1 MQTLWNSRYTLPA
14 YPPLREDLHADA
26 AVVGGGMAGILTA
39 YALHTRG
46 LRVVLLEGSHLA
58 SGVTAHTT
66 AKITAQ
72 HGLFCERLVHD
83 FGFHLAQQYLR
94 ANLCAV
100 RQFRALV
107 RQKRID
113 CGFSDESSFIY
124 AAPDGPSL
132 THELECALSLGAP
145 ARLVKPEGL
154 PFPVREALCFERQAQ
169 FSPLPFLAALLP
181 ELTVY
186 EHSPVRDIRGHA
198 VRCDGGTVTAEQI
211 VVATHFPMLER
222 FGLYDL
228 RLRQER
234 SYLLALTGAP
244 PLPGMWLDAGE
255 EGWSLRRSGR
265 YLLLGGGGHRCG
277 ENLGDSYD
285 RLRAQAQRLFP
296 AAQEAFAWSSQDCMT
311 LDGVPYIGPYSSS
324 APFLHVATGFGK
336 WGMTGS
342 MVAATLLTARLTG
355 EDYPYADIFSPQ
367 RFFPSASISAFWE
380 GAGYAV
386 RGIGRRL
393 FVPAQTAAADIARGH
408 GGIVAWQGKKYG
420 VYRHTDG
427 TLFAVDIRCPH
438 RGCELTW
445 NDDEKSWDCPCHGS
459 RFDYTG
465 HRLSEPAKAA
475 LKPCKDFP
483 QEI

>member
-1 MQTLWNSRYTLPA
+1 M
-14 YPPLREDLHADA
+14 
-26 AVVGGGMAGILTA
+26 
-39 YALHTRG
+39 
-46 LRVVLLEGSHLA
+46 
-58 SGVTAHTT
+58 
-66 AKITAQ
+66 
-72 HGLFCERLVHD
+72 
-83 FGFHLAQQYLR
+83 
-94 ANLCAV
+94 
-100 RQFRALV
+100 
-107 RQKRID
+107 
-113 CGFSDESSFIY
+113 
-124 AAPDGPSL
+124 
-132 THELECALSLGAP
+132 
-145 ARLVKPEGL
+145 
-154 PFPVREALCFERQAQ
+154 
-169 FSPLPFLAALLP
+169 
-181 ELTVY
+181 
-186 EHSPVRDIRGHA
+186 RDIRGHA

-255 EGWSLRRSGR
+255 EGWSLRRSGH

-355 EDYPYADIFSPQ
+355 EDYPYADIFSPR

-393 FVPAQTAAADIARGH
+393 FVPAQTAAADIARTH
-408 GGIVAWQGKKYG
+408 AGIVQWQGKKYG

>member
-1 MQTLWNSRYTLPA
+1 MQTLWNSRDTLPA

-26 AVVGGGMAGILTA
+26 AVVGSGMAGILTA

-46 LRVVLLEGSHLA
+46 LRVVLLEGSRLA

-72 HGLFCERLVHD
+72 HGRFCERLVHD

-132 THELECALSLGAP
+132 TRELEYALSLGAP

-169 FSPLPFLAALLP
+169 LSPLPFLAALLP

-186 EHSPVRDIRGHA
+186 EHSPMRDIRGHA

-465 HRLSEPAKAA
+465 HRLSEPAKTA

>member
-1 MQTLWNSRYTLPA
+1 
-14 YPPLREDLHADA
+14 
-26 AVVGGGMAGILTA
+26 MAGILTA

-46 LRVVLLEGSHLA
+46 LRVVLLEGSRLA

-72 HGLFCERLVHD
+72 HGRFCERLVHD

-107 RQKRID
+107 QQKRID
-113 CGFSDESSFIY
+113 CGFSDESSFVY

-132 THELECALSLGAP
+132 TCELEYALSLGAP

-169 FSPLPFLAALLP
+169 LSPLPFLAALLP

-222 FGLYDL
+222 FGLYGL

-244 PLPGMWLDAGE
+244 PLPGCGSTRVRRAGACGAAGAICSSAE
-255 EGWSLRRSGR
+255 AGTAAVKTSATATTVCARRRSG
-265 YLLLGGGGHRCG
+265 
-277 ENLGDSYD
+277 S
-285 RLRAQAQRLFP
+285 FP
-296 AAQEAFAWSSQDCMT
+296 RRRRRSPGPLQDCMT

-393 FVPAQTAAADIARGH
+393 FVPAQTAAADIA
-408 GGIVAWQGKKYG
+408 A
-420 VYRHTDG
+420 DM
-427 TLFAVDIRCPH
+427 AVSSPGRAKNTASTATRTARC
-438 RGCELTW
+438 
-445 NDDEKSWDCPCHGS
+445 S
-459 RFDYTG
+459 RWT
-465 HRLSEPAKAA
+465 SAA
-475 LKPCKDFP
+475 RTAAAS
-483 QEI
+483 

>member
-1 MQTLWNSRYTLPA
+1 MQTLWNSRDTLPA
-14 YPPLREDLHADA
+14 YPAAAGGSARDA

-46 LRVVLLEGSHLA
+46 LRVVLLESGRLA

-132 THELECALSLGAP
+132 TRELEYALSLGAP

-169 FSPLPFLAALLP
+169 LSPLPFLAALLP

-211 VVATHFPMLER
+211 VVAT
-222 FGLYDL
+222 
-228 RLRQER
+228 
-234 SYLLALTGAP
+234 
-244 PLPGMWLDAGE
+244 PLPHA
-255 EGWSLRRSGR
+255 RA
-265 YLLLGGGGHRCG
+265 
-277 ENLGDSYD
+277 
-285 RLRAQAQRLFP
+285 LRALRP
-296 AAQEAFAWSSQDCMT
+296 AA
-311 LDGVPYIGPYSSS
+311 
-324 APFLHVATGFGK
+324 
-336 WGMTGS
+336 
-342 MVAATLLTARLTG
+342 AAGALVS
-355 EDYPYADIFSPQ
+355 PCAD
-367 RFFPSASISAFWE
+367 
-380 GAGYAV
+380 
-386 RGIGRRL
+386 RR
-393 FVPAQTAAADIARGH
+393 AAAPRDVAR
-408 GGIVAWQGKKYG
+408 
-420 VYRHTDG
+420 
-427 TLFAVDIRCPH
+427 
-438 RGCELTW
+438 RG
-445 NDDEKSWDCPCHGS
+445 
-459 RFDYTG
+459 
-465 HRLSEPAKAA
+465 
-475 LKPCKDFP
+475 
-483 QEI
+483 

>member
-1 MQTLWNSRYTLPA
+1 MQTLWNSRDTLPA

-46 LRVVLLEGSHLA
+46 LRVVLLEGSRLA

-72 HGLFCERLVHD
+72 HGRFCERLVHD

-132 THELECALSLGAP
+132 TRELEYALSLGAP

-169 FSPLPFLAALLP
+169 LSPLPFLAALLP

-228 RLRQER
+228 RLRQ
-234 SYLLALTGAP
+234 
-244 PLPGMWLDAGE
+244 
-255 EGWSLRRSGR
+255 
-265 YLLLGGGGHRCG
+265 
-277 ENLGDSYD
+277 
-285 RLRAQAQRLFP
+285 
-296 AAQEAFAWSSQDCMT
+296 
-311 LDGVPYIGPYSSS
+311 
-324 APFLHVATGFGK
+324 
-336 WGMTGS
+336 
-342 MVAATLLTARLTG
+342 
-355 EDYPYADIFSPQ
+355 
-367 RFFPSASISAFWE
+367 
-380 GAGYAV
+380 
-386 RGIGRRL
+386 
-393 FVPAQTAAADIARGH
+393 
-408 GGIVAWQGKKYG
+408 
-420 VYRHTDG
+420 
-427 TLFAVDIRCPH
+427 
-438 RGCELTW
+438 
-445 NDDEKSWDCPCHGS
+445 
-459 RFDYTG
+459 
-465 HRLSEPAKAA
+465 
-475 LKPCKDFP
+475 
-483 QEI
+483 

>member
-1 MQTLWNSRYTLPA
+1 MQTLWNSRDTLPA

-46 LRVVLLEGSHLA
+46 LRVVLLEGSRLA

-72 HGLFCERLVHD
+72 HGRFCERLVHD

-132 THELECALSLGAP
+132 TRELEYALSLGAP

-169 FSPLPFLAALLP
+169 LSPLPFLAALLP

-222 FGLYDL
+222 FGLYGL

-296 AAQEAFAWSSQDCMT
+296 AAQEAFAWSVAGLHDARRRAVHRP
-311 LDGVPYIGPYSSS
+311 LFLVRAVS
-324 APFLHVATGFGK
+324 A
-336 WGMTGS
+336 
-342 MVAATLLTARLTG
+342 
-355 EDYPYADIFSPQ
+355 
-367 RFFPSASISAFWE
+367 
-380 GAGYAV
+380 
-386 RGIGRRL
+386 RR
-393 FVPAQTAAADIARGH
+393 
-408 GGIVAWQGKKYG
+408 
-420 VYRHTDG
+420 
-427 TLFAVDIRCPH
+427 
-438 RGCELTW
+438 
-445 NDDEKSWDCPCHGS
+445 
-459 RFDYTG
+459 
-465 HRLSEPAKAA
+465 HRLRQVGHDRQHGRCHAA
-475 LKPCKDFP
+475 HRPSHR
-483 QEI
+483 

>member
-1 MQTLWNSRYTLPA
+1 MQTLWNSRDTLPA

-46 LRVVLLEGSHLA
+46 LRVVLLEGSRLA

-72 HGLFCERLVHD
+72 HGRFCERLVHD
-83 FGFHLAQQYLR
+83 FGFHLARQYLQ

-124 AAPDGPSL
+124 AASDGPSL
-132 THELECALSLGAP
+132 TRELEYALSLGAP

-169 FSPLPFLAALLP
+169 LSPLPFLAALLP

-324 APFLHVATGFGK
+324 ADMAVSSPGRAKNTASTATR
-336 WGMTGS
+336 
-342 MVAATLLTARLTG
+342 TARCSRWT
-355 EDYPYADIFSPQ
+355 
-367 RFFPSASISAFWE
+367 SAA
-380 GAGYAV
+380 
-386 RGIGRRL
+386 R
-393 FVPAQTAAADIARGH
+393 TAAA
-408 GGIVAWQGKKYG
+408 
-420 VYRHTDG
+420 
-427 TLFAVDIRCPH
+427 
-438 RGCELTW
+438 
-445 NDDEKSWDCPCHGS
+445 S
-459 RFDYTG
+459 
-465 HRLSEPAKAA
+465 
-475 LKPCKDFP
+475 
-483 QEI
+483 

>member
-26 AVVGGGMAGILTA
+26 AVVGGGMAGILTT

-46 LRVVLLEGSHLA
+46 LRVVLLEGSRLA

-72 HGLFCERLVHD
+72 HGRFCERLVHD

-113 CGFSDESSFIY
+113 CGFSDESSFVY

-132 THELECALSLGAP
+132 TRELEYALSLGAP

-169 FSPLPFLAALLP
+169 LSPLPFLAALLP

-336 WGMTGS
+336 
-342 MVAATLLTARLTG
+342 
-355 EDYPYADIFSPQ
+355 
-367 RFFPSASISAFWE
+367 
-380 GAGYAV
+380 
-386 RGIGRRL
+386 
-393 FVPAQTAAADIARGH
+393 
-408 GGIVAWQGKKYG
+408 
-420 VYRHTDG
+420 
-427 TLFAVDIRCPH
+427 
-438 RGCELTW
+438 
-445 NDDEKSWDCPCHGS
+445 
-459 RFDYTG
+459 
-465 HRLSEPAKAA
+465 
-475 LKPCKDFP
+475 
-483 QEI
+483 

>member
-1 MQTLWNSRYTLPA
+1 MVTFCNYFCKSNYFPIPAGIGNGTAADNSKNRFGGTPMQTLWNSRDTLPA

-46 LRVVLLEGSHLA
+46 LRVVLLEGSRLA

-72 HGLFCERLVHD
+72 HGRFCERLVHD
-83 FGFHLAQQYLR
+83 FGFHLARQYLQ

-124 AAPDGPSL
+124 AASDGPSL
-132 THELECALSLGAP
+132 TRELEYVLSLGAP

-169 FSPLPFLAALLP
+169 LSPLPFLAALLP

-186 EHSPVRDIRGHA
+186 EHSPVRDIRGNA

-311 LDGVPYIGPYSSS
+311 LGRAVHRPL
-324 APFLHVATGFGK
+324 FL
-336 WGMTGS
+336 
-342 MVAATLLTARLTG
+342 
-355 EDYPYADIFSPQ
+355 
-367 RFFPSASISAFWE
+367 
-380 GAGYAV
+380 V
-386 RGIGRRL
+386 RA
-393 FVPAQTAAADIARGH
+393 VPA
-408 GGIVAWQGKKYG
+408 
-420 VYRHTDG
+420 
-427 TLFAVDIRCPH
+427 RC
-438 RGCELTW
+438 
-445 NDDEKSWDCPCHGS
+445 
-459 RFDYTG
+459 
-465 HRLSEPAKAA
+465 HRLRQVGHDRQHGRCHAA
-475 LKPCKDFP
+475 HHPSHR
-483 QEI
+483 

>member
-1 MQTLWNSRYTLPA
+1 MQTLWNSRDTLPA

-46 LRVVLLEGSHLA
+46 LRVVLLEGSRLA

-72 HGLFCERLVHD
+72 HGRFCERLVHD
-83 FGFHLAQQYLR
+83 FGFHLARQYLQ

-132 THELECALSLGAP
+132 TRELEYALSLGAP

-154 PFPVREALCFERQAQ
+154 PLSGARGALLRAAGAA
-169 FSPLPFLAALLP
+169 LAAAVPRGAAAGADGLRAFPHARHPRPRRPLRRRHGHGGADRCRHALP
-181 ELTVY
+181 
-186 EHSPVRDIRGHA
+186 HA
-198 VRCDGGTVTAEQI
+198 RA
-211 VVATHFPMLER
+211 
-222 FGLYDL
+222 L
-228 RLRQER
+228 RALRPAAAAG
-234 SYLLALTGAP
+234 ALVP
-244 PLPGMWLDAGE
+244 PCADRRAAAPGMWLDAGE

-296 AAQEAFAWSSQDCMT
+296 QRRRRS
-311 LDGVPYIGPYSSS
+311 PGPRR
-324 APFLHVATGFGK
+324 
-336 WGMTGS
+336 
-342 MVAATLLTARLTG
+342 TA
-355 EDYPYADIFSPQ
+355 
-367 RFFPSASISAFWE
+367 
-380 GAGYAV
+380 
-386 RGIGRRL
+386 
-393 FVPAQTAAADIARGH
+393 
-408 GGIVAWQGKKYG
+408 
-420 VYRHTDG
+420 
-427 TLFAVDIRCPH
+427 
-438 RGCELTW
+438 
-445 NDDEKSWDCPCHGS
+445 
-459 RFDYTG
+459 
-465 HRLSEPAKAA
+465 
-475 LKPCKDFP
+475 
-483 QEI
+483 

>member
-1 MQTLWNSRYTLPA
+1 MQTLWNSRDTLPA

-46 LRVVLLEGSHLA
+46 LRVVLLEGSRLA

-72 HGLFCERLVHD
+72 HGRFCERLVHD

-132 THELECALSLGAP
+132 TRELEYALSLGAP

-169 FSPLPFLAALLP
+169 LSPLPFLAALLP

-211 VVATHFPMLER
+211 VVATHDKFVIYKQIQTTVRTFEIYVIFSVR
-222 FGLYDL
+222 IFNYIF
-228 RLRQER
+228 RLIHAAWIIL
-234 SYLLALTGAP
+234 SYIRRIIRKRVTHIGVLVTIVTEYLPARRHFDIGRRGAGKRLVGYFVEIGK
-244 PLPGMWLDAGE
+244 LPVGKQSD
-255 EGWSLRRSGR
+255 LRRSKFVVREIFVGKR
-265 YLLLGGGGHRCG
+265 YIKTTCGQCADLGC
-277 ENLGDSYD
+277 E
-285 RLRAQAQRLFP
+285 
-296 AAQEAFAWSSQDCMT
+296 
-311 LDGVPYIGPYSSS
+311 GVVVVVLHS
-324 APFLHVATGFGK
+324 AVL
-336 WGMTGS
+336 S
-342 MVAATLLTARLTG
+342 LS
-355 EDYPYADIFSPQ
+355 DFS
-367 RFFPSASISAFWE
+367 IN
-380 GAGYAV
+380 V
-386 RGIGRRL
+386 
-393 FVPAQTAAADIARGH
+393 
-408 GGIVAWQGKKYG
+408 G
-420 VYRHTDG
+420 VY
-427 TLFAVDIRCPH
+427 VKNKDILR
-438 RGCELTW
+438 
-445 NDDEKSWDCPCHGS
+445 DV
-459 RFDYTG
+459 
-465 HRLSEPAKAA
+465 
-475 LKPCKDFP
+475 
-483 QEI
+483 

>member
-1 MQTLWNSRYTLPA
+1 MTPA
-14 YPPLREDLHADA
+14 SIWHVNTCRR
-26 AVVGGGMAGILTA
+26 TS
-39 YALHTRG
+39 ALC
-46 LRVVLLEGSHLA
+46 GSSARSCGRSA
-58 SGVTAHTT
+58 S
-66 AKITAQ
+66 
-72 HGLFCERLVHD
+72 D
-83 FGFHLAQQYLR
+83 S
-94 ANLCAV
+94 
-100 RQFRALV
+100 
-107 RQKRID
+107 
-113 CGFSDESSFIY
+113 GFSDQSSFVY
-124 AAPDGPSL
+124 AAPDCLSL
-132 THELECALSLGAP
+132 TRELEYALSLGAP

-169 FSPLPFLAALLP
+169 LSPLPFLAALLP

-186 EHSPVRDIRGHA
+186 EHSPVRDIRRATPSAATAAHGHGGA
-198 VRCDGGTVTAEQI
+198 DRCRHALPHARALWALRPAAAAGALVPPCADRRA
-211 VVATHFPMLER
+211 AT
-222 FGLYDL
+222 
-228 RLRQER
+228 
-234 SYLLALTGAP
+234 
-244 PLPGMWLDAGE
+244 PGMWLDAGE

-367 RFFPSASISAFWE
+367 RFSPSASISAFWE

-445 NDDEKSWDCPCHGS
+445 NDDEKSSDCPCHGS

-465 HRLSEPAKAA
+465 RQLASRRRPRS
-475 LKPCKDFP
+475 
-483 QEI
+483 

>member
-1 MQTLWNSRYTLPA
+1 MQTLWNSRDTLPA

-46 LRVVLLEGSHLA
+46 LRVVLLEGSRLA

-72 HGLFCERLVHD
+72 HGRFCERLVHD
-83 FGFHLAQQYLR
+83 FGFHLARQYLQ

-132 THELECALSLGAP
+132 TRELEYALSLGAP

-169 FSPLPFLAALLP
+169 LSPLPFLAALLP
-181 ELTVY
+181 ERTVY

-222 FGLYDL
+222 FG
-228 RLRQER
+228 
-234 SYLLALTGAP
+234 
-244 PLPGMWLDAGE
+244 
-255 EGWSLRRSGR
+255 SGK
-265 YLLLGGGGHRCG
+265 C
-277 ENLGDSYD
+277 
-285 RLRAQAQRLFP
+285 
-296 AAQEAFAWSSQDCMT
+296 
-311 LDGVPYIGPYSSS
+311 
-324 APFLHVATGFGK
+324 
-336 WGMTGS
+336 
-342 MVAATLLTARLTG
+342 
-355 EDYPYADIFSPQ
+355 
-367 RFFPSASISAFWE
+367 
-380 GAGYAV
+380 
-386 RGIGRRL
+386 
-393 FVPAQTAAADIARGH
+393 
-408 GGIVAWQGKKYG
+408 
-420 VYRHTDG
+420 
-427 TLFAVDIRCPH
+427 
-438 RGCELTW
+438 
-445 NDDEKSWDCPCHGS
+445 
-459 RFDYTG
+459 
-465 HRLSEPAKAA
+465 
-475 LKPCKDFP
+475 
-483 QEI
+483 

>member
-1 MQTLWNSRYTLPA
+1 MQTLWNSRDTLPA
-14 YPPLREDLHADA
+14 YPPLRENLQADA

-46 LRVVLLEGSHLA
+46 LRVVLLEGSRLA

-72 HGLFCERLVHD
+72 HGRFCERLVHD
-83 FGFHLAQQYLR
+83 FGFHLARQYLQ

-132 THELECALSLGAP
+132 TRELEYALSLGAP

-169 FSPLPFLAALLP
+169 LSPLPFLAALLP

-186 EHSPVRDIRGHA
+186 EHSPVRDIRGHR
-198 VRCDGGTVTAEQI
+198 VRCDSGTVTAEQV

-367 RFFPSASISAFWE
+367 RFFPSASISAFL
-380 GAGYAV
+380 AL
-386 RGIGRRL
+386 L
-393 FVPAQTAAADIARGH
+393 FSRP
-408 GGIVAWQGKKYG
+408 
-420 VYRHTDG
+420 
-427 TLFAVDIRCPH
+427 F
-438 RGCELTW
+438 TW
-445 NDDEKSWDCPCHGS
+445 KSSACSKSVSRMRGS
-459 RFDYTG
+459 RACWSGVSSWRYSSYICSWFFVSTKIEEALATCSM
-465 HRLSEPAKAA
+465 LSSG
-475 LKPCKDFP
+475 LS
-483 QEI
+483 

>member
-1 MQTLWNSRYTLPA
+1 MQTLWNSRDTLPA

-46 LRVVLLEGSHLA
+46 LRVVLLEGSRLA

-72 HGLFCERLVHD
+72 HGRFCERLVHD
-83 FGFHLAQQYLR
+83 FGFHLARQYLQ

-132 THELECALSLGAP
+132 TRELEYALSLGAP

-169 FSPLPFLAALLP
+169 LSPLPFLAALLP

-186 EHSPVRDIRGHA
+186 EHSPVRDIRGHR
-198 VRCDGGTVTAEQI
+198 VRCDGGTVTAEQV

-234 SYLLALTGAP
+234 SYLLALTGVP

-342 MVAATLLTARLTG
+342 MVAATLLTAL
-355 EDYPYADIFSPQ
+355 P
-367 RFFPSASISAFWE
+367 ASF
-380 GAGYAV
+380 
-386 RGIGRRL
+386 L
-393 FVPAQTAAADIARGH
+393 H
-408 GGIVAWQGKKYG
+408 
-420 VYRHTDG
+420 
-427 TLFAVDIRCPH
+427 L
-438 RGCELTW
+438 
-445 NDDEKSWDCPCHGS
+445 
-459 RFDYTG
+459 
-465 HRLSEPAKAA
+465 
-475 LKPCKDFP
+475 
-483 QEI
+483 

>member
-1 MQTLWNSRYTLPA
+1 MVTFCNYFCKPNYFPIPAGIGNGAAADNNKNRFGGTPMQTLWNSRDTLPA

-46 LRVVLLEGSHLA
+46 LRVVLLEGSRLA

-132 THELECALSLGAP
+132 TRELEYALSLGAP

-169 FSPLPFLAALLP
+169 LSPLPFLAALLP

-186 EHSPVRDIRGHA
+186 EHSPVRDIRGHR

-228 RLRQER
+228 RLRQ
-234 SYLLALTGAP
+234 
-244 PLPGMWLDAGE
+244 
-255 EGWSLRRSGR
+255 
-265 YLLLGGGGHRCG
+265 
-277 ENLGDSYD
+277 
-285 RLRAQAQRLFP
+285 
-296 AAQEAFAWSSQDCMT
+296 
-311 LDGVPYIGPYSSS
+311 
-324 APFLHVATGFGK
+324 
-336 WGMTGS
+336 
-342 MVAATLLTARLTG
+342 
-355 EDYPYADIFSPQ
+355 
-367 RFFPSASISAFWE
+367 
-380 GAGYAV
+380 
-386 RGIGRRL
+386 
-393 FVPAQTAAADIARGH
+393 
-408 GGIVAWQGKKYG
+408 
-420 VYRHTDG
+420 
-427 TLFAVDIRCPH
+427 
-438 RGCELTW
+438 
-445 NDDEKSWDCPCHGS
+445 
-459 RFDYTG
+459 
-465 HRLSEPAKAA
+465 
-475 LKPCKDFP
+475 
-483 QEI
+483 